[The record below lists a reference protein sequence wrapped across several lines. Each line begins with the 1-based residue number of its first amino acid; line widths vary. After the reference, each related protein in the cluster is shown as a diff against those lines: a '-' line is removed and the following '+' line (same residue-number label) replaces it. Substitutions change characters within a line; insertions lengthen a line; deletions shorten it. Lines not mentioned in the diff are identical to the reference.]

1 MDEGFVDLRYG
12 VERDPGGES
21 FWPSF
26 TDIMMVVLMI
36 FMIASTILMLRNWDL
51 VRELRATLLAER
63 EAEEL
68 AMSMTRTSET
78 LEERL
83 AQAQHE
89 ISQLRI
95 QLLREGEQ
103 RNDLN
108 TELALSRQQQQKL
121 ETDKKRLAS
130 QLQNLET
137 DRTQLSTQLQS
148 ARQENIRLSDQ
159 RTTLQ
164 TTIDELRELE
174 ITHAEQLAQL
184 QEQTA
189 VSDAE
194 LMTLR
199 GEYDE
204 LSVKYNKLIK
214 PARTAAGKFLVSV
227 RYRKEGGKYMIEF
240 KESDNDDYEFLGRDE
255 LESRLSELK
264 DQYSGSLYVKVII
277 PKESGLSYNEAWG
290 FTQQILTRYDYYYQD

>member
-36 FMIASTILMLRNWDL
+36 FMIASTILMLRNWEL
-51 VRELRATLLAER
+51 VRELRATLQAER
-63 EAEEL
+63 EAEAL
-68 AMSMTRTSET
+68 ALSATQTSET

-103 RNDLN
+103 RNALN
-108 TELALSRQQQQKL
+108 TDLASARQQQMRL
-121 ETDKKRLAS
+121 ESDRKR
-130 QLQNLET
+130 
-137 DRTQLSTQLQS
+137 LSTQLQTIS
-148 ARQENIRLSDQ
+148 AKNTRLTDE
-159 RTTLQ
+159 TTSLQ
-164 TTIDELRELE
+164 ATVDELRELE
-174 ITHAEQLAQL
+174 LSQTEELALLRQ
-184 QEQTA
+184 QGTD
-189 VSDAE
+189 SDAA
-194 LMTLR
+194 LAVLR
-199 GEYDE
+199 GDYDE

-214 PARTAAGKFLVSV
+214 PARTAAGKYLVSV
-227 RYRKEGGKYMIEF
+227 RYRKEDGNYLIEF
-240 KESDNDDYEFLGRDE
+240 KESENDSYKFVDRDQ
-255 LESRLSELK
+255 LESQLAELK
-264 DQYSGSLYVKVII
+264 DQYAGSLYVKVII

>member
-36 FMIASTILMLRNWDL
+36 FMIASTILMLRNWEL
-51 VRELRATLLAER
+51 VRELRATLQAER
-63 EAEEL
+63 EAEAL
-68 AMSMTRTSET
+68 ALSATQTSET

-103 RNDLN
+103 RNALNADL
-108 TELALSRQQQQKL
+108 ASARQQQMRL
-121 ETDKKRLAS
+121 ESDRKR
-130 QLQNLET
+130 
-137 DRTQLSTQLQS
+137 LSTQLQTIS
-148 ARQENIRLSDQ
+148 AKNTRLTDE
-159 RTTLQ
+159 TTSLQ
-164 TTIDELRELE
+164 ATVDELRELE
-174 ITHAEQLAQL
+174 LSQTEELALLRQ
-184 QEQTA
+184 QSTD
-189 VSDAE
+189 SDAA
-194 LMTLR
+194 LAVLR
-199 GEYDE
+199 GDYDE

-214 PARTAAGKFLVSV
+214 PARTAAGKYLVSV
-227 RYRKEGGKYMIEF
+227 RYRKEDGNYLIEF
-240 KESDNDDYEFLGRDE
+240 KESENDSYKFVDRDQ
-255 LESRLSELK
+255 LESQLAELK
-264 DQYSGSLYVKVII
+264 DQYAGSLYVKVII

>member
-1 MDEGFVDLRYG
+1 MDEGFIDLRYG

-63 EAEEL
+63 EAE
-68 AMSMTRTSET
+68 AMALTATQTSET

-103 RNDLN
+103 RNALNADL
-108 TELALSRQQQQKL
+108 ASARQQQMRL
-121 ETDKKRLAS
+121 ESDRKR
-130 QLQNLET
+130 
-137 DRTQLSTQLQS
+137 LSTQLQTMG
-148 ARQENIRLSDQ
+148 AKNTRLTDEATS
-159 RTTLQ
+159 LQ
-164 TTIDELRELE
+164 ATVDELRELE
-174 ITHAEQLAQL
+174 LSQTEELALLRQ
-184 QEQTA
+184 QSTD
-189 VSDAE
+189 SDAA
-194 LMTLR
+194 LAVLR
-199 GEYDE
+199 GDYDE

-214 PARTAAGKFLVSV
+214 PARTAAGKYLVSV
-227 RYRKEGGKYMIEF
+227 RYRKEDGVYLIEF
-240 KESDNDDYEFLGRDE
+240 KESENDSYIFVDRDQ
-255 LESRLSELK
+255 LESQLAELK
-264 DQYSGSLYVKVII
+264 DQYAGSLYVKVII
-277 PKESGLSYNEAWG
+277 PKDSGLSYTEAWG
-290 FTQQILTRYDYYYQD
+290 FTQEILTRYDYYYQD

>member
-36 FMIASTILMLRNWDL
+36 FMIASTILMLRNWEL
-51 VRELRATLLAER
+51 VRELRATLQAER
-63 EAEEL
+63 EAEAL
-68 AMSMTRTSET
+68 ALSATQTSET

-103 RNDLN
+103 RNALNADL
-108 TELALSRQQQQKL
+108 ASARQQQMRL
-121 ETDKKRLAS
+121 ESDRKR
-130 QLQNLET
+130 
-137 DRTQLSTQLQS
+137 LSTQLQTIS
-148 ARQENIRLSDQ
+148 AKNTRLTDE
-159 RTTLQ
+159 TTSLQ
-164 TTIDELRELE
+164 ATVDELRELE
-174 ITHAEQLAQL
+174 LSQTEELALLRQ
-184 QEQTA
+184 QGTD
-189 VSDAE
+189 SDAA
-194 LMTLR
+194 LAVLR
-199 GEYDE
+199 GDYDE

-214 PARTAAGKFLVSV
+214 PARTAAGKYLVSV
-227 RYRKEGGKYMIEF
+227 RYRKEDGNYLIEF
-240 KESDNDDYEFLGRDE
+240 KESENDSYKFVDRDQ
-255 LESRLSELK
+255 LESQLAELK
-264 DQYSGSLYVKVII
+264 DQYAGSLYVKVII

>member
-1 MDEGFVDLRYG
+1 MDEGFIDLRYG
-12 VERDPGGES
+12 GERDPSGES

-26 TDIMMVVLMI
+26 TDVMMVVLMI

-68 AMSMTRTSET
+68 ALSMTRTSET

-103 RNDLN
+103 RDELSS
-108 TELALSRQQQQKL
+108 ELAETRQQQQKL
-121 ETDKKRLAS
+121 ETDKKRLAG
-130 QLQNLET
+130 QLQQQEAAR
-137 DRTQLSTQLQS
+137 DRLATRLQS
-148 ARQENIRLSDQ
+148 AEDEKTRLSEQ
-159 RTTLQ
+159 QTSLQ
-164 TTIDELRELE
+164 STIDDLRELE
-174 ITHAEQLAQL
+174 ITQAEQLAQL
-184 QEQTA
+184 RDLQA
-189 VSDAE
+189 ISDEE
-194 LMTLR
+194 LATLR

-214 PARTAAGKFLVSV
+214 PARTAAGKYLVSV
-227 RYRKEGGKYMIEF
+227 RYRKEGGKYQIEF
-240 KESDNDDYEFLGRDE
+240 KESDNDDYESLGRDE
-255 LESRLSELK
+255 LEARLSELK
-264 DQYSGSLYVKVII
+264 DQYAGSLYVKVII

>member
-36 FMIASTILMLRNWDL
+36 FMIASTILMLRNWEL
-51 VRELRATLLAER
+51 VRELRATLQAER
-63 EAEEL
+63 EAEAL
-68 AMSMTRTSET
+68 ALTATQTSET

-103 RNDLN
+103 RNALNADL
-108 TELALSRQQQQKL
+108 ASARQQQMRL
-121 ETDKKRLAS
+121 DNDRKR
-130 QLQNLET
+130 
-137 DRTQLSTQLQS
+137 LSTQLQTMR
-148 ARQENIRLSDQ
+148 AKNTRLTDE
-159 RTTLQ
+159 TTSLQ
-164 TTIDELRELE
+164 ATVDELRELE
-174 ITHAEQLAQL
+174 LSQTEELALLRQ
-184 QEQTA
+184 QSTD
-189 VSDAE
+189 SDAA
-194 LMTLR
+194 LAVLR
-199 GEYDE
+199 GDYDE

-227 RYRKEGGKYMIEF
+227 RYRKVDGNYLIEF
-240 KESDNDDYEFLGRDE
+240 KEAENDSYEFVDRDQ
-255 LESRLSELK
+255 LESRLAELK
-264 DQYSGSLYVKVII
+264 DEYSGSLYVKVII
-277 PKESGLSYNEAWG
+277 PKDSGLSYNEAWG

>member
-12 VERDPGGES
+12 GERDPGGES

-68 AMSMTRTSET
+68 ALSMTRTSET

-103 RNDLN
+103 RNELSS
-108 TELALSRQQQQKL
+108 ELAQTRQQQQKL
-121 ETDKKRLAS
+121 ESDRKR
-130 QLQNLET
+130 
-137 DRTQLSTQLQS
+137 LSTQLQKADIEREQLTNQLQSSREES
-148 ARQENIRLSDQ
+148 ARLSEQ
-159 RTTLQ
+159 QTSLQ
-164 TTIDELRELE
+164 VTIDELRELE
-174 ITHAEQLAQL
+174 ITQAEQLAQL
-184 QEQTA
+184 RDLQTI
-189 VSDAE
+189 SDEE
-194 LMTLR
+194 LAALR

-214 PARTAAGKFLVSV
+214 PARTAAGKYLVSV
-227 RYRKEGGKYMIEF
+227 RYRKEGGRYMIEF
-240 KESDNDDYEFLGRDE
+240 KESDNDDYEFLSRDE

-277 PKESGLSYNEAWG
+277 PKDSGLSYNEAWS
-290 FTQQILTRYDYYYQD
+290 FTQNILTRYDYYYQD